1 MYSKKHAVILT
12 LGCKV
17 NQYES
22 EAFAAALRKK
32 NFEVS
37 FFDTD
42 NGNESEN
49 PHDVCII
56 NTCSVTGEADRKS
69 RQMVRRLIAAN
80 PGSAVYVTGC
90 AAQASPKKFAEIPGV
105 TAVVGNARKNEIL
118 KLINESFFPEND
130 TKSYRFVSDE
140 KSVPICGCK
149 LDGTPFEPMSI
160 SGFRRARAYIK
171 IEDGCESKCAYCII
185 PSVRG
190 KIRSKPRSDVLSEAI
205 KLTGG
210 GCPELVLTG
219 IETSAYQYGLAE
231 LIEEL
236 ETVPALR
243 RIRLGSLDPS
253 FMRHEF
259 VDTYAKC
266 SKAMP
271 HFHLSMQS
279 GCDRTLASMRR
290 KYNVKSIH
298 DKLAYIRSVIPDVRF
313 SADVICGF
321 PGETD
326 DDFAQTLNFFKEE
339 RFLHLHVFPYS
350 VRPGTEAASMPDH
363 VPHQTAKMRC
373 AELSSAQKVITAELL
388 SETISSETP
397 VEVLAETASYSG
409 SSLVITGHTPNFTET
424 RIYVDNAILRDLGPD
439 LDSDT
444 ALIRGKILK
453 AIPTDADGECLIA
466 SITAKQ

>member
-1 MYSKKHAVILT
+1 MYTKKRAVILT

-22 EAFAAALRKK
+22 EAFATELRKK
-32 NFEVS
+32 NFEIS
-37 FFDTD
+37 FFDAD
-42 NGNESEN
+42 SENESHG
-49 PHDVCII
+49 PSDICII
-56 NTCSVTGEADRKS
+56 NTCSVTAEADRKS
-69 RQMVRRLIAAN
+69 GQMVRRLIASN
-80 PGSAVYVTGC
+80 PNAAVYVTGC
-90 AAQASPKKFAEIPGV
+90 AVQAFPEKFSKIPGV
-105 TAVVGNARKNEIL
+105 TAVVGNAQKNNL
-118 KLINESFFPEND
+118 LQLISERFCYPNAMTEV
-130 TKSYRFVSDE
+130 KSDSDK
-140 KSVPICGCK
+140 KSAPIYGCM
-149 LDGTPFEPMSI
+149 LDGAPFEPMSI
-160 SGFRRARAYIK
+160 SSFRRARAYIK

-190 KIRSKPRSDVLSEAI
+190 KIRSKPREDVISEAM
-205 KLTGG
+205 KLTEG

-236 ETVPALR
+236 EALPKLN

-253 FMRHEF
+253 FMRHKF

-279 GCDRTLASMRR
+279 GCDRTLAAMRR
-290 KYNVKSIH
+290 KYNTQSIH
-298 DKLAYIRSVIPDVRF
+298 EKLEYIRSVIPGVCF

-326 DDFAQTLNFFKEE
+326 EDFAQTLSFFKEE

-363 VPHQTAKMRC
+363 VPRKTAKMRC
-373 AELSSAQKVITAELL
+373 AELSKVQKLITSELL
-388 SETISSETP
+388 SETISSGSA
-397 VEVLAETASYSG
+397 VDVLAETVSDSEG
-409 SSLVITGHTPNFTET
+409 SFTITGHTPNFTET
-424 RIYVDNAILRDLGPD
+424 RIYTTAAALADLGFVTGNG
-439 LDSDT
+439 T
-444 ALIRGKILK
+444 AFFRGKIFR
-453 AIPTDADGECLIA
+453 AMPADTDGECLIA
-466 SITAKQ
+466 SLIEKQ